1 MCKYTSPHEL
11 IWSTVKIFCCHCS
24 SQKQQWEKIKAV
36 WWHQAWRARDAT
48 ARAIPFICTELA
60 FHLVPRDSS
69 WQSFGF
75 VCHAMRG
82 DTARLVFYQQASS
95 FVSHLTD
102 GGTAPSHRFTSHDWT
117 PCFVLGVGSGYRLET
132 RRKKY
137 VTRREHTWCVAK
149 KPGPR

>member
-48 ARAIPFICTELA
+48 ARAIAFICTELA

-82 DTARLVFYQQASS
+82 YTARLIFYQQASS

-102 GGTAPSHRFTSHDWT
+102 GGTAPSHRFTTWLDTLLRAW
-117 PCFVLGVGSGYRLET
+117 GWQRLQIRNKEEKIRDPKGT
-132 RRKKY
+132 HVMCSKKA
-137 VTRREHTWCVAK
+137 WA
-149 KPGPR
+149 